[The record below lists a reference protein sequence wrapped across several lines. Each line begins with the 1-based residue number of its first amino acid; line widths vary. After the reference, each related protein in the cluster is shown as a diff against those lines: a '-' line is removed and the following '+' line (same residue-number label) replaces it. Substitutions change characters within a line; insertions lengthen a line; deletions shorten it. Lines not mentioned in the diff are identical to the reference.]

1 MDDLIKIIQQVMHY
15 IGSAMPLTILCYMI
29 VFILKGN
36 KIKDKTI
43 NSYAI
48 ISILLFLILWR
59 T

>member
-1 MDDLIKIIQQVMHY
+1 MNELILIIQQVLHY

-29 VFILKGN
+29 VFIMKGN
-36 KIKDKTI
+36 KIKDKTV

-48 ISILLFLILWR
+48 ISIILFLILWR